1 MNKLFMLFTLLLS
14 LILTSCGGGGGG
26 GGGSS
31 SSVDSGTEA
40 EQAVFDETTFGAT
53 TFD

>member
-1 MNKLFMLFTLLLS
+1 MKKLFMLFTLLLS
-14 LILTSCGGGGGG
+14 LFLTGCGGGGGSS
-26 GGGSS
+26 SS

>member
-14 LILTSCGGGGGG
+14 LILTSCGGGG

>member
-14 LILTSCGGGGGG
+14 LILTSCGG

>member
-1 MNKLFMLFTLLLS
+1 MKKLFMLFTLLLS
-14 LILTSCGGGGGG
+14 LFLTGCGG

>member
-1 MNKLFMLFTLLLS
+1 MKKLFMLFTLLLS
-14 LILTSCGGGGGG
+14 LFLTGCGGGGGS
-26 GGGSS
+26 SS